1 MIDDGWV
8 CCVPVAAGPARH
20 GRRAKGP
27 ALVSV
32 EEECRTWVEVRGRFR
47 ELSDL
52 PPVATVS
59 TSFKLHRAALAQMA
73 LDDDD
78 MLRIKPPDH
87 RFLEVDVC

>member
-8 CCVPVAAGPARH
+8 WCVPAAAGRARH

-32 EEECRTWVEVRGRFR
+32 EEECRTWGEVRGRFR
-47 ELSDL
+47 EPGDL

-59 TSFKLHRAALAQMA
+59 TSFKLHRAAQLA

-78 MLRIKPPDH
+78 MLRVKPPD
-87 RFLEVDVC
+87 RSRLEVDVR